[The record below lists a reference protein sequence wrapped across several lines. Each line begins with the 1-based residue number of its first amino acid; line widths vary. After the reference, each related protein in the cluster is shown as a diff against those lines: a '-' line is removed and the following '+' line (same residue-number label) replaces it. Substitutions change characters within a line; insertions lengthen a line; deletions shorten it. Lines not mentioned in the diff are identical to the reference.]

1 MEKVA
6 DGVNSLAGQ
15 RFGDAR
21 AHALYIPY
29 GGGEFEHAIG
39 ENLLSLRNEEVN
51 HRKDSRLGH
60 RERQAALPDFKPT
73 SIVGGSAQTREVHRG
88 V

>member
-21 AHALYIPY
+21 AHALYITY
-29 GGGEFEHAIG
+29 RCGEFEHAIG

-51 HRKDSRLGH
+51 HRKDSRLGQ
-60 RERQAALPDFKPT
+60 RERQAAPPHFKPT
-73 SIVGGSAQTREVHRG
+73 SIAARGAQTPEVDRG